1 MENLAIKF
9 SGNILGFSLLVNF
22 VYAAGGLVKIAL
34 QPSDL
39 DFKYQKN
46 YLERVNIPAAW
57 DYQIKG
63 NLRPVIAILDSG
75 VDIDNPDLK
84 QIFGLTHGKCRV
96 IN

>member
-1 MENLAIKF
+1 M
-9 SGNILGFSLLVNF
+9 VNF